1 MNVTFAKGI
10 LLFVTLLL
18 VQILVF
24 NHIHLF
30 NYATPILYI
39 YIALR
44 FKRDFP
50 RWGMLLTCFLMG
62 LFIDTFSNTAGMA
75 TISMTFIGFVRPYLL
90 MPFLN
95 RDSADDLTPD
105 MNTLGTAKFTYFT
118 MATILL
124 YCLIF
129 FTIESFSFSNWQQWL
144 GCTAGSFAL
153 TTILILVIEN
163 ARRL

>member
-30 NYATPILYI
+30 NCATPIIYI

-50 RWGMLLTCFLMG
+50 RWGMLLACFLMG
-62 LFIDTFSNTAGMA
+62 LSVDIFSNTAGMA

-90 MPFLN
+90 LPFLN
-95 RDSADDLTPD
+95 RDSADDLSPD
-105 MNTLGTAKFTYFT
+105 MNTLGTAKFVYFT
-118 MATILL
+118 AITTLL
-124 YCLIF
+124 YCILF
-129 FTIESFSFSNWQQWL
+129 FTIESFSFANWQQWADCV
-144 GCTAGSFAL
+144 GGSFAL
-153 TTILILVIEN
+153 TTVLILVIEN
-163 ARRL
+163 ARKL